1 LFFLSRSFF
10 LVDFQACAN
19 NIRSGWRTIF
29 SIFEIA
35 AVQKNIE
42 VSKIAFEIIERLMNS
57 SFELLIYDF
66 VELMNCLVVFVS
78 CHHTA
83 LSLKSLVHLEKCAQY
98 LSTGDVVVASL
109 PSSSGGHHHSSTLP
123 TAVSVTPSDHH
134 GIPSNTS
141 PTHTTH
147 QENQQQQQQIGEDSS
162 IFRLWWPLLLGL
174 STRVASD
181 HRLQVRSEALDTLR
195 RILFTYGHIF
205 SAQTWSVIFKGV
217 LFPVIDSATQADEHW
232 INTMTISVLTT
243 YNELFLKFL
252 ENDTIVPMLNDLLIV
267 FSSCICQENLTLSSI
282 AIRVLKDL
290 LLAVG
295 ITKTFPSA
303 SISKSNSRVE
313 KNKEVKLFERSHLPL
328 ITKILSTTL
337 VKTLI
342 FSYSDLGSLEIGND
356 TTASSVKYLVPPSSI
371 LQMIMATSSRGVIP
385 SHQEKRR
392 SSYTDSS
399 SATSVPAEEQYQIVI
414 TPYGQGKLVEVS

>member
-1 LFFLSRSFF
+1 
-10 LVDFQACAN
+10 
-19 NIRSGWRTIF
+19 
-29 SIFEIA
+29 
-35 AVQKNIE
+35 
-42 VSKIAFEIIERLMNS
+42 MNS

-78 CHHTA
+78 CNHTS
-83 LSLKSLVHLEKCAQY
+83 LSLKSLTHLEKCAQY

-109 PSSSGGHHHSSTLP
+109 PSASGGHHHSSTLP
-123 TAVSVTPSDHH
+123 TAVSVVPSDHQH
-134 GIPSNTS
+134 
-141 PTHTTH
+141 HH
-147 QENQQQQQQIGEDSS
+147 QQQQQIGEDSS

-252 ENDTIVPMLNDLLIV
+252 ENDAIVPMLNDLLIV

-295 ITKTFPSA
+295 VTKSSSTSVSVSKGNGKGSVENKEFKLFQRSHLSLITKT
-303 SISKSNSRVE
+303 
-313 KNKEVKLFERSHLPL
+313 
-328 ITKILSTTL
+328 LSTTL

-342 FSYSDLGSLEIGND
+342 FSYSDLGTVEIGND
-356 TTASSVKYLVPPSSI
+356 LSSTSSSSSTISKGYLVPPSAI
-371 LQMIMATSSRGVIP
+371 LAMIRATSSRGVIP

-392 SSYTDSS
+392 SSRTDSS
-399 SATSVPAEEQYQIVI
+399 STASIVAGEEQYQIVI
-414 TPYGQGKLVEVS
+414 TPYGQGRLVEVS